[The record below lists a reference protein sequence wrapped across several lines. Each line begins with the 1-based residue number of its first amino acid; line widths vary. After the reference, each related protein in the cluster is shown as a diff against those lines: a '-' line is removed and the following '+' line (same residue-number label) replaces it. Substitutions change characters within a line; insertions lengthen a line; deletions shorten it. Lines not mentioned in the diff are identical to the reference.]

1 MTTNCENCP
10 LRRQSLFL
18 EFSPEEADFMQRF
31 KTGEMQ
37 AGPGT
42 HLLTQGEKSP
52 QLFTALSGMGL
63 KYKMLSDGSR
73 QVVGFVMPGDFLGLQ
88 AGVMGEM
95 GHSVEAVTDM
105 TLCVFN
111 RAGIWDLFASH
122 PERAFAVA
130 HLAAVE
136 EHFLG
141 DALAAVGQRPAYE
154 KIAWAMARFFRRAE
168 GTGQA
173 RKNSAPLPY
182 TQQDIADALG
192 LSLVHTN
199 KQLAEL
205 RKNGVLSWQQGTLTI
220 HDMEKLEE
228 LAGEESHVRERPL
241 V

>member
-1 MTTNCENCP
+1 MTTKCENCP
-10 LRRQSLFL
+10 LRGRSLFL
-18 EFSPEEADFMQRF
+18 EFSQEEADFMQRF

-37 AGPGT
+37 AEPGT

-63 KYKMLSDGSR
+63 KYKMLGDGSR

-95 GHSVEAVTDM
+95 GHSVEAVTTM
-105 TLCVFN
+105 KLCVFN
-111 RAGIWDLFASH
+111 RASLWDLFASH

-141 DALAAVGQRPAYE
+141 DALTVVGQRPAYE
-154 KIAWAMARFFRRAE
+154 KIAWAMARFFERAE
-168 GTGQA
+168 KTGLA
-173 RKNSAPLPY
+173 RKKTAPLPF
-182 TQQDIADALG
+182 TQQDFADALG

-199 KQLAEL
+199 KQLAQL
-205 RKNGVLSWQQGTLTI
+205 RTNGVLSWQKGTLTI
-220 HDMEKLEE
+220 HDQDKLEA
-228 LAGEESHVRERPL
+228 LAGEESRVRERPL